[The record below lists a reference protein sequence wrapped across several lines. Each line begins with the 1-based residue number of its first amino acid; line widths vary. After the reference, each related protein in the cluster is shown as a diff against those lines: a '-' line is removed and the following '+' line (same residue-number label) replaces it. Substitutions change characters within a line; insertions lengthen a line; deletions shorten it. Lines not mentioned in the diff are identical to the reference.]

1 MKKKI
6 NLYVLAAMIGL
17 VGFLVYGA
25 VMYTQAMGNGSSFG
39 GNGHSSPTA
48 EMPSYFQ
55 GSATAEHPFLD
66 QTGEVSGL
74 TASTS
79 PLMQVEIDALLYMR
93 EEEKLARDVYN
104 VLYAQ
109 WGIPVFQNI
118 AASEQT
124 HMDAVKAVMDTYGLS
139 DPASATAGEFTNQA
153 LQDLY
158 DQLAAKGSLSSA
170 DAMLVGGAIE
180 EIDIQDLRERL
191 AETTH
196 ADIVQVF
203 NNLLSGSI
211 HHLSAFSAQYLS
223 ITGSAYVPQYM
234 SFDDF
239 NSLMASETQSGT
251 QGQGYRGGRGR

>member
-1 MKKKI
+1 
-6 NLYVLAAMIGL
+6 
-17 VGFLVYGA
+17 
-25 VMYTQAMGNGSSFG
+25 MYTQAMGNGSSFG

-104 VLYAQ
+104 VLYAK

-124 HMDAVKAVMDTYGLS
+124 HMDAIMTLLDRYGLA
-139 DPASATAGEFTNQA
+139 DPASSQAGMFNDPTLQRLYTELDAGGNLSLGDA
-153 LQDLY
+153 LK
-158 DQLAAKGSLSSA
+158 AGA
-170 DAMLVGGAIE
+170 AIE
-180 EIDIQDLRERL
+180 EIDILDLQSRL
-191 AETTH
+191 AQVDNP
-196 ADIVQVF
+196 DIIQVF
-203 NNLLSGSI
+203 NNLLNGSFN
-211 HHLSAFSAQYLS
+211 HLRAFVSALKIETGEAYIPRYLTQDAYQAIIEGAS
-223 ITGSAYVPQYM
+223 TNRGAAMGMGQREVATG
-234 SFDDF
+234 
-239 NSLMASETQSGT
+239 
-251 QGQGYRGGRGR
+251 